1 MSNHRVIELAKKI
14 KALADRGIDGEQ
26 RNAVELL
33 NSFLEKNGLTLDDI
47 ESETRVDTFISCQK
61 KQQKIMT
68 QIFWYVLGGE
78 AKIYGSAGKRYGF
91 VIECTPAEKIEIAAM
106 FRHYWAAYEREL
118 DSFQRAFIMTNN
130 LYSQDGESRD
140 YDDLT
145 QAEKDEFERV
155 KRLAQGMDKSEFFK
169 QLND

>member
-14 KALADRGIDGEQ
+14 KALADRGIDGEK
-26 RNAVELL
+26 RNAAELL
-33 NSFLEKNGLTLDDI
+33 NDFLEKHGLTLDDI
-47 ESETRVDTFISCQK
+47 ESETRVDTFINCQK
-61 KQQKIMT
+61 KQRKIMA
-68 QIFWYVLGGE
+68 QIFWRVLGYD
-78 AKIYGSAGKRYGF
+78 AKIYNSAGKRYGY

-118 DSFQRAFIMTNN
+118 ESFQRAFIMTNN
-130 LYSQDGESRD
+130 LYAQDADGRD

-145 QAEKDEFERV
+145 QQEKDEFERAQ
-155 KRLAQGMDKSEFFK
+155 RLAQGMDKSEFFK